1 MIWKDFVIQIKAGIL
16 PGEVII
22 VDHSYILWP
31 NLDLTKIHTVNMLE
45 IFAPANRR
53 LPRPAKGCRR

>member
-22 VDHSYILWP
+22 VEHGKQCASTTI
-31 NLDLTKIHTVNMLE
+31 V
-45 IFAPANRR
+45 
-53 LPRPAKGCRR
+53 